1 MSRDLPEFG
10 TPQMLE
16 DPFPFFEDKRAQC
29 PVFSVPSRN
38 VHIVTRRED
47 IEFVA
52 LHPEIFSNKGRAS
65 LETFPGQRYKTM
77 PDLASMDG
85 EEHREVRK
93 AHMAFVSPKRLRE
106 MRPAMEAE
114 AHRLIDL
121 FIDQKEIDFI
131 PSFAK
136 PFPAWVM
143 GSALL
148 DLPREMHAQLD
159 IWAVNYFDLFDK
171 NLHRGGT
178 NGPDRRLIDSYVEF
192 TNYCGDLTVSHREN
206 PRDTPLSEFV
216 NTAKSDGEL
225 YSIDEMTCFVRLLVV
240 GAQTSTNLMAQAL
253 VDAIRLGPQLDITD
267 RRETQKLLDESL
279 RLDGPAT
286 YGPRVCTQDVELGG
300 VHLPAGS
307 RIMLAWQ
314 SGNRDEATFENPDQ
328 LCPNREKLAKQLGY
342 GLGAHR
348 CIGAPLAQLE
358 GEVAL
363 QALFGRFKTIRLS
376 DKNDF
381 RHDTSLTSMRNLL
394 ALHLELEAA

>member
-1 MSRDLPEFG
+1 MNHELPQFG
-10 TPQMLE
+10 APEMLE
-16 DPFPFFEDKRAQC
+16 DPFPFFEDKRAHC

-52 LHPEIFSNKGRAS
+52 LNPETFSNKGRAS

-77 PDLASMDG
+77 PDLTSMDG
-85 EEHREVRK
+85 AQHRAVRE

-106 MRPAMEAE
+106 MRPTFEAE
-114 AHRLIDL
+114 ASRLIDT
-121 FIDQKEIDFI
+121 FVDEREIDFL
-131 PSFAK
+131 PAFAK

-148 DLPREMHAQLD
+148 GLPREMHPQLD
-159 IWAVNYFDLFDK
+159 IWAANYFELFDK
-171 NLHRGGT
+171 NLHHGGT
-178 NGPDRRLIDSYVEF
+178 NGPDPRLIDSFVEF
-192 TNYCGDLTVSHREN
+192 TNFCGDLAVSHREN
-206 PRDTPLSEFV
+206 PQDTPLSEFV
-216 NTAKSDGEL
+216 NFVKSDGTL
-225 YSIDEMTCFVRLLVV
+225 YNMDEMASFIRLLVV

-253 VDAIRLGPQLDITD
+253 VDAIRAGSSVNFSD
-267 RRETQKLLDESL
+267 RREAQKLLDESL

-286 YGPRVCTQDVELGG
+286 YGPRLCTKDVEVGG

-314 SGNRDEATFENPDQ
+314 SGNRDEETFENPKE
-328 LCPNREKLAKQLGY
+328 LWPNRPKLAKQLGY

-363 QALFGRFKTIRLS
+363 QAMFSRFKSIRLS
-376 DKNDF
+376 PKNDF